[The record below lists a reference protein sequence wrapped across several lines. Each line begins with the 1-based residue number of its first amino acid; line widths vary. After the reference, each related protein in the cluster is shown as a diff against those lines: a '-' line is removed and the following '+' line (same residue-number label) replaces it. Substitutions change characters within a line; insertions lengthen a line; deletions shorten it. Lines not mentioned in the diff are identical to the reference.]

1 MRQQQQSSRH
11 AAGESCRFMDPGAV
25 ASIYLPR
32 GGPKHGPMFNAKN
45 TKRHGIYLAMTY
57 GELLSQSLTLSVT
70 CHAVSASRC
79 TSRCPISPL
88 VLEPSRI
95 CLVSLEAPVSTRSFD
110 PSEFACSSC
119 DELPTEFRS
128 IPIFKPCAGTHCFD
142 CLWPPRTTPWDEVL
156 GPKSL
161 RIE

>member
-1 MRQQQQSSRH
+1 MHPAKAVDSLTLALLQVFFVGSQAWPHVQRKKH
-11 AAGESCRFMDPGAV
+11 AAFT
-25 ASIYLPR
+25 L
-32 GGPKHGPMFNAKN
+32 AK
-45 TKRHGIYLAMTY
+45 TYAKR
-57 GELLSQSLTLSVT
+57 LSQSLTLSVT

>member
-1 MRQQQQSSRH
+1 MQP
-11 AAGESCRFMDPGAV
+11 AKAV
-25 ASIYLPR
+25 DSWTLALLQVSTSQEGVPSMA
-32 GGPKHGPMFNAKN
+32 PCSTQK
-45 TKRHGIYLAMTY
+45 TQKRHGIYLAMTY